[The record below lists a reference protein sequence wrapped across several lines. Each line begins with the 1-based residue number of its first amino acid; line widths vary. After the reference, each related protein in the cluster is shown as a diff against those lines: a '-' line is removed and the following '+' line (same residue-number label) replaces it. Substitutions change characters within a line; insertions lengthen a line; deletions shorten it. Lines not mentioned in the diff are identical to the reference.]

1 MVTLTLTI
9 NLPDKSFSAL
19 EKASNRLDLVPDDLV
34 RLLLENYLIEKHLTH
49 SKDVSKEIG
58 EDVQD
63 KVSELY
69 PFLQMSQSL
78 LARDWDTPE
87 EDEIWAHL

>member
-34 RLLLENYLIEKHLTH
+34 RLLLENYLIEKHLIH
-49 SKDVSKEIG
+49 SKDVSIEIS